1 MKRFWDRLLESSWVV
16 VAFFLVVT
24 VFMVLG
30 AGRIERDTSTEG
42 SSPKHNAIVI
52 LNEKINKDFNSGRGE
67 IIVLRASS
75 VFTPAHLN
83 EIRAITERLKAIDGV
98 KKVKSL
104 TNAGMMIEAD
114 GVLTTGDMVP
124 RDDPSEA
131 EIAAIR
137 RYIDADYIL
146 KSGLLAAKDG
156 SSTNIVIEL
165 FDGADMPGMAAPMEE
180 AVSSVW
186 TGTYDMAGVPTFQA
200 ISLSMMKRDMP
211 LLSGIAFFII
221 LLMFSLNYRSVFG
234 IVMPLLQVGLG
245 LIWGTGVFGW
255 LGLKFQSLTIIAPIS
270 ILAVGSSFT
279 LHLLGRYFL
288 ELSQGA
294 EKRAAI
300 RSVLNHTGLG
310 VFVSGLAI
318 SASMLTFLLSDI
330 AVVRDFG
337 ILCALGV
344 GACMISSLT
353 LLPALM
359 NLLPAPKVRVK
370 LEGSGFLVSGLKA
383 LGRWIGRHPKAVFG
397 AGTALVLVAALGI
410 FRIVP
415 NTSVVTFFKPDS
427 TVIKGF
433 EAIDKAFG
441 GSTSVKMVVNGD
453 LQDPELLKALLEFQ
467 EDIRSIPGVG
477 PSTSIAS
484 LMRSLHETLTGEAGL
499 PKTRELVA
507 QELLVYQSSGSVDD
521 ITALTNLNYTQGVA
535 TIITPQLS
543 THDTKVLFSRLKERA
558 SAIIGTKAK
567 AEFAGDILNTVAVE
581 DVFIRD
587 FIVSLSLSL
596 LLVIL
601 IDSLIR
607 SVRAAL
613 VTIIVIA
620 STIVL
625 QYGIIG
631 IFGLPFSLASTLLG
645 ALAIGVGDYAIHLT
659 VRYMEDRRRGL
670 SPEDAVVQTLATSG
684 RSIVFTALT
693 LAGGFLA
700 LVFSDYMPVAALGGL
715 MVQTVGI
722 VGIATLVL
730 LPAACLLF
738 LRNPISHLEV
748 KENA

>member
-1 MKRFWDRLLESSWVV
+1 MRKLWDLLLKRSWAV
-16 VAFFLVVT
+16 VAVFLTVT
-24 VFMVLG
+24 AFMVIG
-30 AGRIERDTSTEG
+30 AGRIQRDTSTEG

-52 LNEKINKDFNSGRGE
+52 LNKRINKEFNSGRNE
-67 IIVLRASS
+67 IIVLRAAS

-83 EIRAITERLKAIDGV
+83 EIRAITESLKAIEGV
-98 KKVKSL
+98 KKVSSL
-104 TNAGMMIEAD
+104 TNAGMMQEAD
-114 GVLTTGDMVP
+114 GVLSIGDMLP
-124 RDDPSEA
+124 RDDPSAA
-131 EIAAIR
+131 EIAAVR
-137 RYIDADYIL
+137 RYIDGNYVL

-156 SSTNIVIEL
+156 HSTNIMVEL
-165 FDGADMPGMAAPMEE
+165 FDGADMPGLAAPIEK
-180 AVSSVW
+180 AVSSAW
-186 TGTYDMAGVPTFQA
+186 TGTYDMAGVPTFEA
-200 ISLSMMKRDMP
+200 VMLNMMKRDMP
-211 LLSGIAFFII
+211 LLSGIAFLII
-221 LLMFSLNYRSVFG
+221 LIMFSLNYRSVFG
-234 IVMPLLQVGLG
+234 VVMPLLQVTIG

-255 LGLKFQSLTIIAPIS
+255 MGLKFQSLTIIAPIA

-294 EKRAAI
+294 EKGAAI

-330 AVVRDFG
+330 GVVRDFG
-337 ILCALGV
+337 TLCALGV

-353 LLPALM
+353 LLPALL

-370 LEGSGFLVSGLKA
+370 LEGSGLLVLGLRA
-383 LGRWIGRHPKAVFG
+383 LGRWIGRYPKAIFG
-397 AGTALVLVAALGI
+397 AGLVLVAVAALGI

-415 NTSVVTFFKPDS
+415 DTSTRAFFKPGS
-427 TVIKGF
+427 QVIKGL
-433 EAIDKAFG
+433 EAINAAFG
-441 GSTSVKMVVNGD
+441 GSSSVKMVVDGD
-453 LQDPELLKALLEFQ
+453 LQDPELLKSMLEFQ

-477 PSTSIAS
+477 PSASIAS

-521 ITALTNLNYTQGVA
+521 VTALTNLDYSQGVM
-535 TIITPQLS
+535 TIIVPQLS
-543 THDTKVLFSRLKERA
+543 THYTKILFGRLKERA
-558 SAIIGTKAK
+558 SAIIGAKAK
-567 AEFAGDILNTVAVE
+567 VEFGGDLLNAVAVE
-581 DVFIRD
+581 EVFIRD

-607 SVRAAL
+607 SLRAAL

-620 STIVL
+620 ATIVL

-659 VRYMEDRRRGL
+659 VRYMEDRRCGL
-670 SPEDAVVQTLATSG
+670 SPEDAIVQTLATSG

-693 LAGGFLA
+693 LGGGFLA
-700 LVFSDYMPVAALGGL
+700 LAFSDSVPVASLGGL

-722 VGIATLVL
+722 VGVATLTL

-748 KENA
+748 EENA